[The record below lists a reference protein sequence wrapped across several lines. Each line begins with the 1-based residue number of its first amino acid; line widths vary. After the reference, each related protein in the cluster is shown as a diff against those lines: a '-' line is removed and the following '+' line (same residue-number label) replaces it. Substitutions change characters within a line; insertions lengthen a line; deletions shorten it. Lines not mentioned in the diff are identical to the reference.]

1 MRDLTLRLP
10 LCAAAALAAA
20 ARKGSSTVLTAAA
33 AAACDFS
40 VAPVKPPGRVSS
52 RVHASSSSASGVAV
66 VVAFASPASFP
77 DCARARVRSF
87 LASSAIAA
95 LISSTV
101 FFLFGSGDCSCS
113 LRHSGN
119 ASSFPD
125 STFVRYS
132 TKHALASSLHS
143 FVLAMDASS
152 SRSSRSD
159 GVLATRSFAGVSRW
173 TRSSGSSESLT
184 SSLTSSLASAAESNG
199 GSAPSVDP
207 SRRMSGGC
215 KEPDAPL
222 PSLSWPL
229 SLFLEA
235 PSPCSRPSSFRFT
248 PSWLLSESLDST

>member
-33 AAACDFS
+33 AACDLFS
-40 VAPVKPPGRVSS
+40 VAPLKPPGRVSS

-77 DCARARVRSF
+77 DWARARVRSF

-119 ASSFPD
+119 ESSFPD

-159 GVLATRSFAGVSRW
+159 GVLATRSFTGVSRW

-184 SSLTSSLASAAESNG
+184 SSLTSAPESNG